1 MIAPQPYPAYQRRQ
15 GFYKFKSAISRLLNY
30 VKTPVEL
37 LVSKHSH
44 GYTITNAHSPTVDAY
59 ALELD
64 LYSTS
69 LHRSEEYATHPVR
82 ITVMVSG
89 GSPATMRAV
98 QHSGYGGGKCGA
110 QGHIRTQHLFAL
122 LSTLNV
128 FGLNDSF
135 GLIFGHERRQ
145 LPNSFNLK
153 KEVAKLN
160 S

>member
-44 GYTITNAHSPTVDAY
+44 GYTITNANSPTVDAY

-82 ITVMVSG
+82 ITVMASG

-98 QHSGYGGGKCGA
+98 QHSGYGGGSAALKV
-110 QGHIRTQHLFAL
+110 TFAL
-122 LSTLNV
+122 GIYLLY
-128 FGLNDSF
+128 F
-135 GLIFGHERRQ
+135 Q
-145 LPNSFNLK
+145 L
-153 KEVAKLN
+153 
-160 S
+160 